1 MIAAALL
8 LAGPGAAAAEPLQ
21 GTDGTQSTESTQ
33 VPEGT
38 QNNEGAPGPES
49 PQGTQDAPSQ
59 PDAPAP
65 QDTPAPGGGSEPQ
78 SPPGPG
84 DVPAP
89 APRDEPLPAPDPA
102 PGTVQQDTDCTVDKC
117 IALTFDDGP
126 GDYTDHLLD
135 TLDAYGAE
143 ATFYLLGSK
152 VADNPETVKR
162 MADEGHEVGN
172 HSWDHE
178 DLTELSPEEIG
189 ADLARTDKAIA
200 AATGSE
206 PETVRPPYGALN
218 ESVHESVTQP
228 MMLWDVDTLDWKSR
242 DSGKV
247 TDVAVEETSEGSV
260 LLFHD
265 IHRSTV
271 EAIPQVLEQLSQQGY
286 TFVTVDE
293 LFDTQTMEPGAAY
306 SDARLQ

>member
-1 MIAAALL
+1 MIAAPLL
-8 LAGPGAAAAEPLQ
+8 LAGPGAAGAEPLQ

-117 IALTFDDGP
+117 IALTLDDGP

-152 VADNPETVKR
+152 VAYNPETVKR
-162 MADEGHEVGN
+162 MADEGYEVGN
-172 HSWDHE
+172 HSWDH
-178 DLTELSPEEIG
+178 
-189 ADLARTDKAIA
+189 
-200 AATGSE
+200 
-206 PETVRPPYGALN
+206 
-218 ESVHESVTQP
+218 
-228 MMLWDVDTLDWKSR
+228 
-242 DSGKV
+242 
-247 TDVAVEETSEGSV
+247 
-260 LLFHD
+260 
-265 IHRSTV
+265 
-271 EAIPQVLEQLSQQGY
+271 
-286 TFVTVDE
+286 
-293 LFDTQTMEPGAAY
+293 
-306 SDARLQ
+306 